1 MPMPLFVN
9 GFISPQV
16 FSNNDDIAE
25 QSNQENFRLN
35 YLQEIL
41 NEQQKLNDELTGSV
55 IKVDR
60 TLEHNRQEQY
70 TQFQEMVS
78 FLAKQENISEKVMEN
93 ISEQKESTTE
103 IDDKLIKLEETHEQ
117 FSKALLNRE
126 LMSEAILNQLS
137 HQQSMIQDLNR
148 KLLEYED
155 VTNALGIQAKK
166 QEELQVMLEKH
177 ADLQGVFHET
187 IMERLGKQDAVGET
201 ITDQLGEI
209 KTSFSTIAN
218 AIFEKIEEQSSKF
231 TQFFLSLIMPNITQ
245 KKVIKGKTFKTKA
258 KQEK

>member
-1 MPMPLFVN
+1 MPLFVN
-9 GFISPQV
+9 GYVSPQV
-16 FSNNDDIAE
+16 FSKNDEIAE

-41 NEQQKLNDELTGSV
+41 NEQQKLNGELTGSV
-55 IKVDR
+55 TKFDR
-60 TLEHNRQEQY
+60 TLEHSRQEQY

-78 FLAKQENISEKVMEN
+78 FLSKQENFSERVMEN

-103 IDDKLIKLEETHEQ
+103 IDDKLVKLEEMHEQ

-126 LMSEAILNQLS
+126 LTSEAILNQLA

-155 VTNALGIQAKK
+155 VTNALVIQAKK
-166 QEELQVMLEKH
+166 QEELQDMLAKH
-177 ADLQGVFHET
+177 ADLQGIFHET

-209 KTSFSTIAN
+209 KTSLSIKAN
-218 AIFEKIEEQSSKF
+218 AILEKIEEQSSKF

-245 KKVIKGKTFKTKA
+245 KKIIKGKTFKAKA

>member
-1 MPMPLFVN
+1 MPLFVN
-9 GFISPQV
+9 GFISPQI

-25 QSNQENFRLN
+25 QSNQEEFRLN

-41 NEQQKLNDELTGSV
+41 NEQQKLNGELTSSV
-55 IKVDR
+55 TKFDR

-78 FLAKQENISEKVMEN
+78 FLTKQENFSERVMEN

-103 IDDKLIKLEETHEQ
+103 IDDKLIKLEEMHEQ

-126 LMSEAILNQLS
+126 LTSEAVLNQLA

-155 VTNALGIQAKK
+155 VTKALVIQAQK
-166 QEELQVMLEKH
+166 QEELQDMLAKH
-177 ADLQGVFHET
+177 ADLQGIFHET

-209 KTSFSTIAN
+209 KTSLSTKAN
-218 AIFEKIEEQSSKF
+218 AILEKVEEQTSKF
-231 TQFFLSLIMPNITQ
+231 TQFFLSLIMPNIIQ
-245 KKVIKGKTFKTKA
+245 KKIIKGKTFKTKT

>member
-1 MPMPLFVN
+1 MPLFVN
-9 GFISPQV
+9 GFVSPQI

-25 QSNQENFRLN
+25 QSNQEEFRLN

-41 NEQQKLNDELTGSV
+41 NEQQKLNGELTSSV
-55 IKVDR
+55 TKFDR

-78 FLAKQENISEKVMEN
+78 FLAKQENFSERVMEN

-103 IDDKLIKLEETHEQ
+103 IDDKLIKLEEMHEQ

-126 LMSEAILNQLS
+126 LTSEAVLNQLA

-155 VTNALGIQAKK
+155 VTKALVIQAQK
-166 QEELQVMLEKH
+166 QEELQDMLAKH
-177 ADLQGVFHET
+177 ADLQGIFHET

-201 ITDQLGEI
+201 ISDQLGEI
-209 KTSFSTIAN
+209 KTSLSTKAN
-218 AIFEKIEEQSSKF
+218 AILEKVEEQTSKF

-245 KKVIKGKTFKTKA
+245 KKIIKGKTFKTKT

>member
-1 MPMPLFVN
+1 MSLFVN
-9 GFISPQV
+9 GYVSPQV
-16 FSNNDDIAE
+16 FSNNDDIVE
-25 QSNQENFRLN
+25 QNNQEKFRLN

-55 IKVDR
+55 TKFDR
-60 TLEHNRQEQY
+60 SLEHNRKEQY

-78 FLAKQENISEKVMEN
+78 FLAKQENFSKRVIEN

-103 IDDKLIKLEETHEQ
+103 IDEKLIKLEEMHEQ
-117 FSKALLNRE
+117 FSKALFNRE
-126 LMSEAILNQLS
+126 LTSEAILNQLA

-155 VTNALGIQAKK
+155 VTNALVIQAKK
-166 QEELQVMLEKH
+166 QEELQDMLAKH
-177 ADLQGVFHET
+177 ADLQGIFHET

-209 KTSFSTIAN
+209 KTSISTKAN
-218 AIFEKIEEQSSKF
+218 AILEKIEEQSSKF

-245 KKVIKGKTFKTKA
+245 KKIIKGKTFKTKT